1 MRALLAE
8 LEEAE
13 ARDARGEPAHYV
25 DMITRLMRLSVLR
38 GTALEERFADEAD
51 QSIRELEQLR
61 RDLDSLVRSHGGS
74 DALARAV
81 EERLAAAAFP
91 FGRERALPR
100 IMVRAGAE
108 GAALEA
114 RVRRGAEWTDEAK
127 RALIQRGYD
136 LTDEELRRALPPS
149 VEAREAAS

>member
-1 MRALLAE
+1 
-8 LEEAE
+8 
-13 ARDARGEPAHYV
+13 
-25 DMITRLMRLSVLR
+25 
-38 GTALEERFADEAD
+38 
-51 QSIRELEQLR
+51 
-61 RDLDSLVRSHGGS
+61 VRSHGGS
-74 DALARAV
+74 DVLARAV

-114 RVRRGAEWTDEAK
+114 RVRRSAEWTDEAK

-136 LTDEELRRALPPS
+136 LTDEELRRALPAS